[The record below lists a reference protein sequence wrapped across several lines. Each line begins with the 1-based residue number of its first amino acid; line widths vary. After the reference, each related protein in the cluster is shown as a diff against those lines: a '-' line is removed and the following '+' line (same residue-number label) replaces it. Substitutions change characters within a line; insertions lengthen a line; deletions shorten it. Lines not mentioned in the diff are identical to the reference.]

1 MHAIAVPAALL
12 AGSLAERTPGQGWS
26 EQGYLKVVGIGLG
39 IAILILAFR
48 FIFGKK

>member
-1 MHAIAVPAALL
+1 MHAITALL
-12 AGSLAERTPGQGWS
+12 LERTPGQGWS

-48 FIFGKK
+48 YLLGKK